1 MDICYT
7 RNVTYGSSGIGGKD
21 LHMALRA
28 ESLETRDQAINIRAS
43 RRQRD
48 LIDRAAQAVGKN
60 RSEFILET
68 MSRESENILLDQVY
82 FRLDD
87 EAYAAFTALLDAP
100 PDEPTP
106 ELRKML
112 LTKAPWE

>member
-1 MDICYT
+1 M
-7 RNVTYGSSGIGGKD
+7 
-21 LHMALRA
+21 
-28 ESLETRDQAINIRAS
+28 NIRAS

-68 MSRESENILLDQVY
+68 MSRESERILLDQVY
-82 FRLDD
+82 FRLND
-87 EAYAAFTALLDAP
+87 EAFAEFTALLDAP
-100 PDEPTP
+100 PAPTP
-106 ELRKML
+106 ALREVL